1 MEKGMK
7 IHATWI
13 GAMVLLVASDA
24 GAGDAERVAMS
35 RLRLT
40 TEVAVTRGCILLGS
54 VKDDSLKDLRR
65 KIVREGGDTGLL
77 SFGGDSLST
86 VHAQVFRCAQ
96 ATRVPLDIPPPPPGT
111 PPPPPP
117 APSR

>member
-1 MEKGMK
+1 MK
-7 IHATWI
+7 IQATCI
-13 GAMVLLVASDA
+13 GAMVLLSASVA
-24 GAGDAERVAMS
+24 GAGDAERIAMS

-40 TEVAVTRGCILLGS
+40 TEAAVTRGCALLGS

-77 SFGGDSLST
+77 SFAPEDLST
-86 VHAQVFRCAQ
+86 VHAQVFRCAR
-96 ATRVPLDIPPPPPGT
+96 AGTTPPHLPPPPPGS

-117 APSR
+117 PSSR